1 MLENIENL
9 KVINIYETACTQY
22 SEFKNRASHAL
33 VLKKSGESVYTY
45 ENRKLFLKAG
55 QIIFIS
61 KGDTYSVKKL
71 SEGESIAIVINFD
84 ADIEGSKAMLFDI
97 SGFSDAQND
106 FNEIYRAWLLGN
118 FSASN
123 KCLSLFYKILHEL
136 CSESAVNYK
145 NSVQKE
151 LIKDSIDYMEKNIFS
166 MDLNVSEIVNRS
178 KISGTYFRNIF
189 IGIYGTT
196 PKKYINNKRLI
207 HARQLID
214 GGEFGSIREV
224 AEAVGFDDALYF
236 GKIFKQKYGCSPHDY
251 AKSL

>member
-1 MLENIENL
+1 M
-9 KVINIYETACTQY
+9 
-22 SEFKNRASHAL
+22 
-33 VLKKSGESVYTY
+33 LKKSGESVYTY

-61 KGDTYSVKKL
+61 KGDTYSVKKI
-71 SEGESIAIVINFD
+71 SDGESRAVVINFD
-84 ADIEGSKAMLFDI
+84 ADIESPRATLFDI
-97 SGFSDAQND
+97 SGFSDSQND

-136 CSESAVNYK
+136 CSEGAVNYK
-145 NSVQKE
+145 IAVQKE
-151 LIKDSIDYMEKNIFS
+151 LIRDSIEYMEKNIFS
-166 MDLNVSEIVNRS
+166 MELSVSEIVKRA

-189 IGIYGTT
+189 VGIYGTT

-207 HARQLID
+207 HARRLID
-214 GGEFGSIREV
+214 SGEFGSIREI

-236 GKIFKQKYGCSPHDY
+236 GKIFKQKYGCAPHDY